1 MKPELV
7 RKLQEFV
14 DAFETEY
21 GEVEG
26 FEISLDH
33 PIVEGERQSYADI
46 KEFVVKR
53 IVREEKNGYNFK
65 TIWEHDFKMEGMAI
79 IQNIIND

>member
-53 IVREEKNGYNFK
+53 IVREE
-65 TIWEHDFKMEGMAI
+65 IKMG
-79 IQNIIND
+79 

>member
-7 RKLQEFV
+7 SKLQDFI

-21 GEVEG
+21 GDVEG

-33 PIVEGERQSYADI
+33 PIVDGERQSYAEI

-53 IVREEKNGYNFK
+53 IVREEIKIK
-65 TIWEHDFKMEGMAI
+65 
-79 IQNIIND
+79 

>member
-1 MKPELV
+1 MKTEIV
-7 RKLQEFV
+7 DKLKDFI

-26 FEISLDH
+26 FEISLEH
-33 PIVEGERQSYADI
+33 PIVEGERQGYADI

-53 IVREEKNGYNFK
+53 IVREEIEIK
-65 TIWEHDFKMEGMAI
+65 
-79 IQNIIND
+79 

>member
-1 MKPELV
+1 MVMTQKLV
-7 RKLQEFV
+7 SKLKDFI

-21 GEVEG
+21 GDVEG

-33 PIVEGERQSYADI
+33 PIVDGERKGYAEI

-53 IVREEKNGYNFK
+53 IVREEIKIK
-65 TIWEHDFKMEGMAI
+65 
-79 IQNIIND
+79 

>member
-7 RKLQEFV
+7 SKLQEFV

-33 PIVEGERQSYADI
+33 PITDGERQAYAEI

-53 IVREEKNGYNFK
+53 IVREEIKIG
-65 TIWEHDFKMEGMAI
+65 
-79 IQNIIND
+79 

>member
-7 RKLQEFV
+7 NKLQDFIDV
-14 DAFETEY
+14 FETEY
-21 GEVEG
+21 GDVEG

-33 PIVEGERQSYADI
+33 PIVDGERQGYADI

-53 IVREEKNGYNFK
+53 IVREEIKIK
-65 TIWEHDFKMEGMAI
+65 
-79 IQNIIND
+79 

>member
-1 MKPELV
+1 MTQELV
-7 RKLQEFV
+7 SKLKDFI

-21 GEVEG
+21 GDVEG

-33 PIVEGERQSYADI
+33 PLVDGERQSHADI

-53 IVREEKNGYNFK
+53 IVREEIEIK
-65 TIWEHDFKMEGMAI
+65 
-79 IQNIIND
+79 

>member
-7 RKLQEFV
+7 SKLQEFI

-33 PIVEGERQSYADI
+33 PIVQGQGIRQDYADI

-53 IVREEKNGYNFK
+53 IVREGIKIE
-65 TIWEHDFKMEGMAI
+65 
-79 IQNIIND
+79 

>member
-7 RKLQEFV
+7 SKLQDFI

-21 GEVEG
+21 GDVEG

-33 PIVEGERQSYADI
+33 PIVDGERQGYAEI

-53 IVREEKNGYNFK
+53 IVREEIKIK
-65 TIWEHDFKMEGMAI
+65 
-79 IQNIIND
+79 

>member
-7 RKLQEFV
+7 NKLQDFI
-14 DAFETEY
+14 DAFETEH

-33 PIVEGERQSYADI
+33 PIVEGERQAYADI

-53 IVREEKNGYNFK
+53 IVREEIKIK
-65 TIWEHDFKMEGMAI
+65 
-79 IQNIIND
+79 